1 MLATF
6 CQTAKLSPIQFG
18 SRNYLSLASFA
29 ILVLVFHPV
38 WQSYISMF
46 GNIYIHIQYIHT
58 PLELTNLGGGCV
70 SSYLLI
76 CVNRESIGC
85 QTHDYNIKKSARTQS
100 GAKVGM
106 EKSIVPGCGFFDF
119 RVVFLRGKVVL
130 QVDVPC

>member
-85 QTHDYNIKKSARTQS
+85 QTHDVQHKKKRQNAIWRKS
-100 GAKVGM
+100 GY
-106 EKSIVPGCGFFDF
+106 
-119 RVVFLRGKVVL
+119 GKT
-130 QVDVPC
+130 

>member
-85 QTHDYNIKKSARTQS
+85 QTRCQNIRICNAHDVQHIKKRQNAIWRKS
-100 GAKVGM
+100 GY
-106 EKSIVPGCGFFDF
+106 
-119 RVVFLRGKVVL
+119 GKIYLSWVRIFGSS
-130 QVDVPC
+130 

>member
-58 PLELTNLGGGCV
+58 PLELTNLGGCV

-85 QTHDYNIKKSARTQS
+85 QTHDVQHKKSARTQS

-106 EKSIVPGCGFFDF
+106 EKPNVLGCEFWF
-119 RVVFLRGKVVL
+119 
-130 QVDVPC
+130 